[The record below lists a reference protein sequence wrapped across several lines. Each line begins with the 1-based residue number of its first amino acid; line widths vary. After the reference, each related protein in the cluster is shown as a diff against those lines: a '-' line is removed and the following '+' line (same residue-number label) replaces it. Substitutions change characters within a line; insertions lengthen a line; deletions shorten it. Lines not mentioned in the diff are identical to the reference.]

1 MNKRLK
7 RWSAI
12 MSIVLLVN
20 LLVPVGTFADTDEE
34 EKVDIIVTYKDV
46 VSESPDSRL
55 SVYENEQTMKTLP
68 IKTMTV
74 PVSEVE
80 RLKEDPNVVSVSL
93 DQPLQLMSD
102 TRELGEHD
110 WNNDMVKA
118 FDAWDDGYTGKGV
131 KVAVFD
137 TGFDGH
143 QDITYA
149 GGHSVFEGEPYTHDH
164 HGHGTHVAGIIGAR
178 EGTLHQ
184 GIAPD
189 VQLYGVKV
197 FSQEKG
203 GNTSDLIAGIDWAIQ
218 EGMDIINMSLG
229 YTNEVPA
236 VHTAIKQAV
245 AQEILVVAA
254 SGNGGK
260 ADGSGETIEYPAKY
274 DEVIAVASVDKEMK
288 RTNTSATGVE
298 NELAAPGHL
307 IGGLAPGNKYVFMS
321 GTSQATPHVTSLAA
335 ILMGKH
341 PELSSQ
347 QIRALLVE
355 QSLDLGSEGHDRLYG
370 YGLAQ
375 YVSSTPPDE
384 EENEESP
391 AENPQEQPSDGKE
404 NEGSEDQGST
414 PPDEEENEESPAE
427 VPQEQPSDGKENK
440 GSENQ
445 GSTPPDEEE
454 NEESPAEVP
463 QEQPSDGKENEG
475 SEDQGSTPPDEE
487 ENEESPAEDPQEQ
500 PSDGKENEE
509 SKNPDSA
516 PPAGEKE
523 GKQTARVQ
531 VKPVNLGGVAIVS
544 NADVA
549 SVLDNGTL
557 VVFFDSALD
566 DLTRLALTAD
576 QVKELKD
583 RGITLVIAKHDLELV
598 IPHGVFKAGD
608 VVIEFERVV
617 GKGIPYAGQ
626 AKSTVYQFKIIQNG
640 QQVRH
645 FDEEI
650 EMGFR
655 VDQEK
660 NVNNLKIYY
669 WNESL
674 NEWEKIGGNYQEGFI
689 VARTNHFSTYTVFD
703 SAVFEETKSGTP
715 ISGGK
720 TNGNSTTEGTTNRGT
735 SKNGT
740 GSEPQAE
747 ESNEQNNKDGTL
759 PKTATNLYNSL
770 AIGALLLLIGFVLLR
785 KSKRRIVE

>member
-20 LLVPVGTFADTDEE
+20 LLVPVGTFADTEE

-46 VSESPDSRL
+46 VSESSDSHL
-55 SVYENEQTMKTLP
+55 SIYENEHTMKTLP

-245 AQEILVVAA
+245 AQGILVVAA

-463 QEQPSDGKENEG
+463 QEQPSDGKEN
-475 SEDQGSTPPDEE
+475 
-487 ENEESPAEDPQEQ
+487 
-500 PSDGKENEE
+500 KE

-549 SVLDNGTL
+549 SVLDNGTF

-583 RGITLVIAKHDLELV
+583 RGINLVIAKHDLELV

>member
-203 GNTSDLIAGIDWAIQ
+203 GNTSNLIAGIDWAIQ

-245 AQEILVVAA
+245 AQGILVVAA

-391 AENPQEQPSDGKE
+391 AEDPQEQPSDGKE

-427 VPQEQPSDGKENK
+427 N
-440 GSENQ
+440 
-445 GSTPPDEEE
+445 
-454 NEESPAEVP
+454 P

-516 PPAGEKE
+516 PPTGEKE
-523 GKQTARVQ
+523 GKQAARVQ

-598 IPHGVFKAGD
+598 IPHGVFKVGD

-703 SAVFEETKSGTP
+703 SAVFEKTKSGTP

>member
-391 AENPQEQPSDGKE
+391 AE
-404 NEGSEDQGST
+404 
-414 PPDEEENEESPAE
+414 
-427 VPQEQPSDGKENK
+427 V
-440 GSENQ
+440 
-445 GSTPPDEEE
+445 
-454 NEESPAEVP
+454 
-463 QEQPSDGKENEG
+463 
-475 SEDQGSTPPDEE
+475 
-487 ENEESPAEDPQEQ
+487 PQEQ

>member
-427 VPQEQPSDGKENK
+427 VPQEQPSDGKEN
-440 GSENQ
+440 
-445 GSTPPDEEE
+445 
-454 NEESPAEVP
+454 
-463 QEQPSDGKENEG
+463 
-475 SEDQGSTPPDEE
+475 
-487 ENEESPAEDPQEQ
+487 
-500 PSDGKENEE
+500 EE